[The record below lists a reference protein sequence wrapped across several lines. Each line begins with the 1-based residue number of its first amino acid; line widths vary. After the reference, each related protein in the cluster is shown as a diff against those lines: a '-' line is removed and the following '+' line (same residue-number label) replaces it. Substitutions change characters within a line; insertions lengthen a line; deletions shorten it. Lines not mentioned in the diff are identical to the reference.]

1 MQPTPVRLAAALAVA
16 AASLEAQAAGFALI
30 EQNASGLGN
39 AYAGQ
44 AAAAYDASTVFFNP
58 AGMTRLGGPQIV
70 LSGHLIKPRAE
81 FRDNG
86 STAAPLQTLGGNG
99 GDAGGVGFVPNLYYT
114 HPVNDRLTLGI
125 GINAPFGLKTEYDAD
140 WVGRFLAVNS
150 KVESINVN
158 PALAVKLNDTV
169 SVGLGIDYQ
178 KLDATLTNMVN
189 YSAAIAG
196 GGGPIVPGLQG
207 LATVKGDDW
216 GWGWNA
222 GLMADLGATRIGVNY
237 RSEIDYTLA
246 GSVSFGNRPAA
257 LAAALPDGP
266 VTAKTT
272 MPASASLSVFHALS
286 PTVDLLAD
294 LTWTGWSSF
303 DKLAIVRT
311 SGALVGATPENWD
324 DTLRY
329 SVGINYKPGGAWTWR
344 AGIAYD
350 ETPVPDRYRTPRIPD
365 QNRTWLALGGQ
376 FRIDRANA
384 VDFGYAHLF
393 VPNADMSASV
403 NNTAP
408 GAGVLRGEY
417 DNAVD
422 ILSAQYTHTF

>member
-1 MQPTPVRLAAALAVA
+1 
-16 AASLEAQAAGFALI
+16 
-30 EQNASGLGN
+30 
-39 AYAGQ
+39 
-44 AAAAYDASTVFFNP
+44 
-58 AGMTRLGGPQIV
+58 
-70 LSGHLIKPRAE
+70 
-81 FRDNG
+81 
-86 STAAPLQTLGGNG
+86 
-99 GDAGGVGFVPNLYYT
+99 
-114 HPVNDRLTLGI
+114 
-125 GINAPFGLKTEYDAD
+125 
-140 WVGRFLAVNS
+140 
-150 KVESINVN
+150 
-158 PALAVKLNDTV
+158 
-169 SVGLGIDYQ
+169 
-178 KLDATLTNMVN
+178 
-189 YSAAIAG
+189 
-196 GGGPIVPGLQG
+196 
-207 LATVKGDDW
+207 
-216 GWGWNA
+216 
-222 GLMADLGATRIGVNY
+222 MADLGATRIGVNY

-246 GSVSFGNRPAA
+246 GSVSFGNRPAQ